1 MTLKD
6 PFGRQIS
13 WLIDCDFRGY
23 QETQVLIKVSWK
35 FLPDLLCIAGIA
47 MINLISDK
55 TCLSCMELFV
65 LRHGKAGPSL
75 NGSDDSKRVLTAD
88 GRNGI
93 RKIGSWMRKRKFR
106 FDVIASSPLTRAHET
121 AEIIARSLDQ
131 KERLAVWDELAPG
144 GDVDTIC
151 YHTAQYGADAAI
163 LLTGHEPL
171 LSMLVSRIISG
182 NDSVSLIFAKGGLAK
197 IRNYSFDKRPA
208 GDLQWLLT
216 PKQILDMR

>member
-1 MTLKD
+1 
-6 PFGRQIS
+6 
-13 WLIDCDFRGY
+13 
-23 QETQVLIKVSWK
+23 
-35 FLPDLLCIAGIA
+35 
-47 MINLISDK
+47 
-55 TCLSCMELFV
+55 MELFV

-75 NGSDDSKRVLTAD
+75 NGSDDGKRALTAD
-88 GRNGI
+88 GKNEI
-93 RKIGSWMRKRKFR
+93 RKIGSWIQKKKFG
-106 FDVIASSPLTRAHET
+106 FDVIATSPLTRAYET
-121 AEIIARSLDQ
+121 AEIVARSLGQ
-131 KERLAVWDELAPG
+131 KERLAVWEELTPG

-171 LSMLVSRIISG
+171 LSMLVSRIISE

-216 PKQILDMR
+216 PGQIMEMR